1 MRKASLLVVGIS
13 SLALLWSAAPALA
26 QGGEPDS
33 QVDAPPSVPGRPMG
47 DMAIVSTLEDALI
60 NVYRNDPSFLGAQ
73 ASQQASEYRYG
84 QARAQFGPSVDLQA
98 RYGYYDVKQRDTLQ
112 ISPTRVV
119 RTPNFNRRDG
129 SSGRLVATLDQPI
142 FTSGRLSAQLQAA
155 NANTTFAR
163 ENVRFVENGALQGAI
178 TSYVSVRRDRALY
191 AIAEDNLK
199 LLDRQFSES
208 EQRFK
213 VREITRADLDQVVT
227 RVELGKAT
235 VAQARGA
242 LEISLGDFLN
252 TVGAFAGD
260 QLAPLPSLPNIPES
274 IDQAYVLAEAK
285 SPTLLA
291 ARARERQSRAQVKGA
306 YADLGPSVSLQGT
319 AITGGSGISPFQID
333 VANEE
338 LRGEVVLTMP
348 IDISGRRVARISEAE
363 ATNESDWRAVD
374 ATVRDIHATI
384 NANWSQLMSTR
395 IALGHL
401 EASVA
406 AAQRAYDAATVQ
418 LRAGATTTLDVLDLA
433 RDLLNA
439 RSSYVSAQAD
449 EYIARV
455 NLLTA
460 MGQLEIG
467 NLYPGVQTYDA
478 LRHHRKA
485 SGTGIPI
492 LSDAVVGLD
501 SLVVGPGMKD
511 RDSRD
516 PNAERRNQP
525 NLPSIPPPTNA
536 P

>member
-13 SLALLWSAAPALA
+13 SLALLWAGAPAMAQDSASPSDMAALPAAP
-26 QGGEPDS
+26 S
-33 QVDAPPSVPGRPMG
+33 SPMA
-47 DMAIVSTLEDALI
+47 DMAVVNTLEDALI

-73 ASQQASEYRYG
+73 ASQQAAEYRYG

-98 RYGYYDVKQRDTLQ
+98 RYGYYDIDQR
-112 ISPTRVV
+112 RRA
-119 RTPNFNRRDG
+119 RTTFPPVAAGFDRNKGD
-129 SSGRLVATLDQPI
+129 SGRLVATVDQPI

-163 ENVRFVENGALQGAI
+163 QNVRFVENGALQGAI

-199 LLDRQFSES
+199 LLDRQFTES
-208 EQRFK
+208 DQRFK

-252 TVGAFAGD
+252 SVGAFAGD
-260 QLAPLPSLPNIPES
+260 QLAPLPPLPNIPES
-274 IDQAYVLAEAK
+274 IDQAYALAEAR

-319 AITGGSGISPFQID
+319 AITGGSGISPFQD
-333 VANEE
+333 DLGYDE

-348 IDISGRRVARISEAE
+348 IDVSGRRVARISEAE
-363 ATNESDWRAVD
+363 ATNESDWRALD

-455 NLLTA
+455 NLLVA

-467 NLYPGVQTYDA
+467 KLYPGVQTYDA
-478 LRHHRKA
+478 LKHHRKA
-485 SGTGIPI
+485 GGAGIPI
-492 LSDAVVGLD
+492 LSDAVIGIDGLIVGYG
-501 SLVVGPGMKD
+501 SKD
-511 RDSRD
+511 RESRD

-525 NLPSIPPPTNA
+525 NLPAIPPPTNA